1 MDELNLKVLV
11 TGGAGYIG
19 SVLVPDLLRAGC
31 EVWVLDNLMYNQTP
45 FMDWCAEPKFHF
57 VRGDARDKALLEK
70 LVPQM
75 DVLIPL
81 ACLTGAPLCDRDPW
95 AAREIVIDALKDLL
109 SLRKP
114 EQKILYPNTN
124 SGYGIGD
131 AGKACSEESP
141 LRPVSLYGRL
151 KVEAEQLVLHAG
163 NAVTFR
169 LATVFG
175 ASPRMR
181 LDLLVNDFVYR
192 ALTDR
197 AVVLYQAHAMRNYI
211 HIRDVSRAMRHALA
225 NWDWMC
231 NAVYNLGLSDANLSK
246 YQLCQ
251 KIKAQIP
258 DFYFTE
264 AEIGEDPDKRDYL
277 VSNARIEGT
286 GFKPAYSLEDGIAE
300 LLQAYQILRPRRE
313 TFSNFT

>member
-1 MDELNLKVLV
+1 MDQLNLKVLV

-45 FMDWCAEPKFHF
+45 FMDWCHSPKFHF
-57 VRGDARDKALLEK
+57 VRGDARDKALLQD
-70 LVPQM
+70 LVPQV

-95 AAREIVIDALKDLL
+95 AARGIVIDALHDLL
-109 SLRKP
+109 ALRKP
-114 EQKILYPNTN
+114 EQKVLYPNTN
-124 SGYGIGD
+124 SGYGIGET
-131 AGKACSEESP
+131 GKACTEESP

-151 KVEAEQLVLHAG
+151 KVEAEQIVLNSG

-192 ALTDR
+192 AIKDR

-211 HIRDVSRAMRHALA
+211 HIRDVSRAMQHALH
-225 NWDWMC
+225 NWDAMR
-231 NAVYNLGLSDANLSK
+231 NAIYNLGLSDANLSK
-246 YQLCQ
+246 FELCQ
-251 KIKAQIP
+251 KIQKQVP

-264 AEIGEDPDKRDYL
+264 AEIGEDLDKRDYL

-286 GFKPAYSLEDGIAE
+286 GFKPAFSLDDGIRE
-300 LLQAYQILRPRRE
+300 LLQVYRILRPRRE
-313 TFSNFT
+313 SFSNFT

>member
-1 MDELNLKVLV
+1 VDKLHLKVLI

-19 SVLVPDLLRAGC
+19 SVLTSDLLRAGC

-45 FMDWCAEPKFHF
+45 FMDVCMDERFHF
-57 VRGDARDKALLEK
+57 VRGDCRDEALLARLIPE
-70 LVPQM
+70 V
-75 DVLIPL
+75 DVIVPL

-95 AAREIVIDALKDLL
+95 AAEAIVIDALKLIL
-109 SLRKP
+109 KLRKP
-114 EQKILYPNTN
+114 EQRIIYPNTN
-124 SGYGIGD
+124 SGYGISEQGQ
-131 AGKACSEESP
+131 ACSEESP

-151 KVEAEQLVLHAG
+151 KVQAEQMVLNAG

-175 ASPRMR
+175 ASQRMR

-192 ALTDR
+192 ALNDR
-197 AVVLYQAHAMRNYI
+197 AVVLYQARAMRNYI

-225 NWDWMC
+225 NWDFMS

-246 YQLCQ
+246 LELCQ
-251 KIKAQIP
+251 KIQAHMP
-258 DFYFTE
+258 EFYFTE

-286 GFKPAYSLEDGIAE
+286 GFKPAYSLDDGIRE
-300 LLQAYQILRPRRE
+300 LLQVYQILRPQRE